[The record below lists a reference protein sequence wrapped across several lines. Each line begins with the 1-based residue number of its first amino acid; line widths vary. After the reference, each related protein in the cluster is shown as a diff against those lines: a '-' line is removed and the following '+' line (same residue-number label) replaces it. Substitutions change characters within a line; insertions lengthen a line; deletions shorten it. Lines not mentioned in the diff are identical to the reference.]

1 MICLEFRRRLYV
13 DPDDRSSELHEHRS
27 ECGSCAQ
34 WYVRHIGRERRL
46 RRALEFPVPPDLAS
60 RILLRHA
67 FLESPGRDGKWRRT
81 GALAAS
87 FLVGFAVAG
96 LLFSTTPSPSLDD
109 DVLHHVDELAYVLEG
124 KVPVDD
130 AVVAALFDWM
140 GADVRG
146 ELGEVRFANL
156 CTIRGRRV
164 AHPVIAG
171 SQGPVTVLIVPE
183 EGVSRSIVVEE
194 ESRRGRIVPYRNGAL
209 AVVSERPQPLGR
221 IEERVRSTLQ
231 WRAAAGRRSSSSV

>member
-1 MICLEFRRRLYV
+1 VICLEFRRRLYV
-13 DPDDRSSELHEHRS
+13 DPHDRSSELHVHRA
-27 ECGSCAQ
+27 ECEACRQ
-34 WYVRHIGRERRL
+34 WYVRNIGRERRL
-46 RRALEFPVPPDLAS
+46 RRALEFPVPPGLAS

-67 FLESPGRDGKWRRT
+67 FLKSPGRGWRWRRT

-87 FLVGFAVAG
+87 LLVGFAVAD

-109 DVLHHVDELAYVLEG
+109 DVLHHVNELAYVLGG

-164 AHPVIAG
+164 AHLVIAG
-171 SQGPVTVLIVPE
+171 SQGPVTVLIMPE
-183 EGVSRSIVVEE
+183 EGISRSIVVEE

-221 IEERVRSTLQ
+221 IEERVRSTLR
-231 WRAAAGRRSSSSV
+231 WRAATARMSSGSV